1 MIPSQNVQERPSQ
14 MSDGIPLCGRCGK
27 PLSDKALVLA
37 LAQAVSESVPRDLRL
52 CGRCIESFKRWYW
65 KRAKSTAI
73 SAANVQCANVTAPGI
88 ASISRRSRHPRR
100 KKEKRNRLIR
110 ILTITTLTILLFL
123 AVFYSTWTILK
134 TATRTGE

>member
-1 MIPSQNVQERPSQ
+1 
-14 MSDGIPLCGRCGK
+14 MSDGIPHCGRCGE
-27 PLSDKALVLA
+27 PLSDKALVFA
-37 LAQAVSESVPRDLRL
+37 VAQAVSESVPRDLRL
-52 CGRCIESFKRWYW
+52 CGRCVESFERWYW
-65 KRAKSTAI
+65 KRAKSTTG
-73 SAANVQCANVTAPGI
+73 SAANIQSANAAAAGI
-88 ASISRRSRHPRR
+88 ASVSKPARHRRS